1 MTSKSSASQSIEFIH
16 FNLGLIDAHLLRA
29 LYDEEMKENLT
40 IAKRYLDVLKR
51 AGIIVGITAWET
63 YIEDKIKSQFEK
75 NIEQA
80 VSPKD
85 IQSAFNSVAEE
96 WLSAKP
102 KPPDLATWASEG
114 WKVLIREKFTKDIES
129 LNTPSSEHI
138 RKLTKRYLNLDLT
151 QKWRWPGVTYEEAC
165 RKLDSLIKLRGGI
178 VHRGRSIAEKKRI
191 ITKRQLLASLGL
203 IQRLAVCTENA
214 LKAKV

>member
-1 MTSKSSASQSIEFIH
+1 MTSKSSESQSREFIH

-29 LYDEEMKENLT
+29 LYDEEMEENVT
-40 IAKRYLDVLKR
+40 TAKRYLDVLKR

-63 YIEDKIKSQFEK
+63 YIEDIIRSRFEK

-102 KPPDLATWASEG
+102 KPPDLAKWASEG
-114 WKVLIREKFTKDIES
+114 WKALIHEKFKKDIES
-129 LNTPSSEHI
+129 LNTPSSENI
-138 RKLTKRYLNLDLT
+138 RKLSKRYLNLDLT
-151 QKWRWPGVTYEEAC
+151 QKWKWPGVTSEEAC
-165 RKLDSLIKLRGGI
+165 RKLDNLIKLRGAI
-178 VHRGRSIAEKKRI
+178 VHRGRSASEKRRT
-191 ITKRQLLASLGL
+191 ITKRQLVDSLVL
-203 IQRLAVCTENA
+203 IQRLAVCTEAA
-214 LKAKV
+214 LKAKS